1 MSIGL
6 DLLMETARR
15 ERLDLPLDL
24 FYFVRHGET
33 AGNAGGIVQFPTA
46 PLNTA
51 GMAQAWRAGKLLRDE
66 PVTHTVAS
74 TFQRA
79 YMTGQAV
86 ARATH
91 THLSVNQNIV
101 ERRFGYRQG
110 MPNHDL
116 DWTDHPAGGES
127 MQHFI
132 DRTRLGLLEACAVGP
147 VPAVVAHG
155 GNLRVIAAS
164 LGVDLPDGSV
174 GNATPL
180 RFERSGGGW
189 TLSFVG
195 GIESATSMAS
205 ATQAP
210 VS

>member
-1 MSIGL
+1 MSLNL
-6 DLLMETARR
+6 DLLMKMAGR

-46 PLNTA
+46 PLNAA
-51 GMAQAWRAGKLLRDE
+51 GMAQAWRAGKLISGE
-66 PVTHTVAS
+66 PVTHTIAS
-74 TFQRA
+74 TFMRA
-79 YMTGQAV
+79 YQTGQAV

-110 MPNHDL
+110 TPNHDL
-116 DWTDHPAGGES
+116 DWAECPAGGES
-127 MQHFI
+127 MEHFI
-132 DRTRLGLLEACAVGP
+132 ARTRQGLLEACAIGH

-164 LGVDLPDGSV
+164 LGTDLPDGSV
-174 GNATPL
+174 ANATPL
-180 RFERSGGGW
+180 RLERSGDRW
-189 TLSFVG
+189 SLQFVG
-195 GIESATSMAS
+195 GPDALPPSHEPTGEA
-205 ATQAP
+205 

>member
-1 MSIGL
+1 MSLNL
-6 DLLMETARR
+6 DLLMETAAR
-15 ERLDLPLDL
+15 EPLQLPLDL

-51 GMAQAWRAGKLLRDE
+51 GMAQAWRAGKLMQDE
-66 PVTHTVAS
+66 PVTHVVAS
-74 TFQRA
+74 TFMRA
-79 YMTGQAV
+79 YQTGLAV

-91 THLSVNQNIV
+91 THLSVSQDLV
-101 ERRFGYRQG
+101 ERRFGYRMG
-110 MPNHDL
+110 MANHDL
-116 DWTDHPAGGES
+116 DWADHPRGGES
-127 MQHFI
+127 MQEFI
-132 DRTRLGLLEACAVGP
+132 DRTRLGLLESFAKGP

-164 LGVDLPDGSV
+164 LGTDLPDGSV

-180 RFERSGGGW
+180 KFERIDGRW
-189 TLSFVG
+189 TLTFVG
-195 GIESATSMAS
+195 GPEARTSTEA
-205 ATQAP
+205 ADKVA

>member
-1 MSIGL
+1 MSL
-6 DLLMETARR
+6 NFELLMETAGR
-15 ERLDLPLDL
+15 ERLELPLDL

-51 GMAQAWRAGKLLRDE
+51 GMAQAWRAGQLMRDE
-66 PVTHTVAS
+66 PVTHTIAS
-74 TFQRA
+74 NFMRA
-79 YMTGQAV
+79 YQTGQAV

-91 THLSVNQNIV
+91 THLSINLNIV

-110 MPNHDL
+110 MSNHDL
-116 DWTDHPAGGES
+116 DWADHPAGGES
-127 MQHFI
+127 MQQFI
-132 DRTRLGLLEACAVGP
+132 DRTRQGLVDACAVGP

-164 LGVDLPDGSV
+164 LGTDLPDGSV

-180 RFERSGGGW
+180 KFTRDGDQWLLE
-189 TLSFVG
+189 FVG
-195 GIESATSMAS
+195 GIESATSMES
-205 ATQAP
+205 AAGAR

>member
-1 MSIGL
+1 MSLGL
-6 DLLMETARR
+6 DLLMDTAGR

-46 PLNTA
+46 PLNSA
-51 GMAQAWRAGKLLRDE
+51 GMRQAWQAGKLMRGE
-66 PVTHTVAS
+66 PVTHTIAS

-79 YMTGQAV
+79 YMTGQTV

-91 THLSVNQNIV
+91 THLSVNLNIV

-110 MPNHDL
+110 MPNLDL
-116 DWTDHPAGGES
+116 DWADHPAGGES
-127 MQHFI
+127 MQQFI

-147 VPAVVAHG
+147 VPVVVAHG

-164 LGVDLPDGSV
+164 LGMALPDGSV

-180 RFERSGGGW
+180 KFERSGGGW

-205 ATQAP
+205 ATQTA

>member
-1 MSIGL
+1 MSLNL
-6 DLLMETARR
+6 DLLMEVASR
-15 ERLDLPLDL
+15 ELLDLPLDL

-46 PLNTA
+46 PLNTS
-51 GMAQAWRAGKLLRDE
+51 GMAQASRAGKLMAGE
-66 PVTHTVAS
+66 PVTHTIAS

-91 THLSVNQNIV
+91 THLSVNENIV

-116 DWTDHPAGGES
+116 DWADYPSGGES

-132 DRTRLGLLEACAVGP
+132 DRTRLGLQEACGIGP

-155 GNLRVIAAS
+155 GNLRVIAAG
-164 LGVDLPDGSV
+164 LGVELPDGSV

-180 RFERSGGGW
+180 KFQRSGGKW
-189 TLSFVG
+189 TLDFVG
-195 GIESATSMAS
+195 GIESATSMES
-205 ATQAP
+205 ATGAR

>member
-1 MSIGL
+1 MSLNL
-6 DLLMETARR
+6 DLLMETVGRV
-15 ERLDLPLDL
+15 RLELPLDL

-51 GMAQAWRAGKLLRDE
+51 GMAQAWRAGKLMADQ
-66 PVTHTVAS
+66 PVTHTIAS
-74 TFQRA
+74 TFMRA
-79 YMTGQAV
+79 FQTGQAV

-91 THLSVNQNIV
+91 THLSVNLNIV

-116 DWTDHPAGGES
+116 DWADSPAGGES
-127 MQHFI
+127 MQQFI
-132 DRTRLGLLEACAVGP
+132 DRTRLGLVEACSVGP
-147 VPAVVAHG
+147 VPAIVAHG

-164 LGVDLPDGSV
+164 LGTELPDGSV

-180 RFERSGGGW
+180 KFERIGGQW
-189 TLSFVG
+189 KLEFVG

-205 ATQAP
+205 ATQTA

>member
-1 MSIGL
+1 MSLNL
-6 DLLMETARR
+6 DLLMEMAAR
-15 ERLDLPLDL
+15 EPLDLPLDL

-51 GMAQAWRAGKLLRDE
+51 GMAQAWRAGKLMAKE
-66 PVTHTVAS
+66 PVTHTIAS
-74 TFQRA
+74 TFIRA
-79 YMTGQAV
+79 FMTGQAV

-110 MPNHDL
+110 TPNHDL
-116 DWTDHPAGGES
+116 DWAEHPEGGES
-127 MQHFI
+127 MEQFI
-132 DRTRLGLLEACAVGP
+132 ARTRQGLVEACAVGP

-164 LGVDLPDGSV
+164 LGTGLPEGSV

-180 RFERSGGGW
+180 RFERKGGGW
-189 TLSFVG
+189 TLEFVG
-195 GIESATSMAS
+195 GPDALPPSHKPTGEA
-205 ATQAP
+205 

>member
-1 MSIGL
+1 MSLGL
-6 DLLMETARR
+6 DQMMQVAGRD
-15 ERLDLPLDL
+15 RLDLPLDL

-51 GMAQAWRAGKLLRDE
+51 GMAQAWRAGKLMRDE
-66 PVTHTVAS
+66 PVTHTIAS
-74 TFQRA
+74 TFMRA
-79 YMTGQAV
+79 YQTGQAV

-91 THLSVNQNIV
+91 THLSVNLNIV

-110 MPNHDL
+110 MQNHDL
-116 DWTDHPAGGES
+116 DWTDSPAGGES
-127 MQHFI
+127 MQRFI
-132 DRTRLGLLEACAVGP
+132 DRTRQGLIEACAVGP

-164 LGVDLPDGSV
+164 LGTELPDGSV

-180 RFERSGGGW
+180 KFTRMGDRWRLE
-189 TLSFVG
+189 FVG
-195 GIESATSMAS
+195 GLESATSMES
-205 ATQAP
+205 ATSAR